1 MPFLAALV
9 GLVAWGPLAN
19 DFKLVQL
26 IIRVDLALVILQK
39 VHAGQ
44 LVSVGA
50 SPALKRIFLLWQL
63 LGPRCA
69 WLELR
74 IF

>member
-1 MPFLAALV
+1 MPILAALV
-9 GLVAWGPLAN
+9 GFVGRRPLA
-19 DFKLVQL
+19 DEFELIQLV
-26 IIRVDLALVILQK
+26 IRVDFPLVILQE

-44 LVSVGA
+44 LISVGA
-50 SPALKRIFLLWQL
+50 SPAVESVLLLWQL
-63 LGPRCA
+63 LGPRGA

>member
-1 MPFLAALV
+1 MPLLAALV

-26 IIRVDLALVILQK
+26 VIRVDLPLVILQK
-39 VHAGQ
+39 VHAGK
-44 LVSVGA
+44 LISVGT
-50 SPALKRIFLLWQL
+50 SPALQTVLLVWHL
-63 LGPRCA
+63 LGPRGVGV
-69 WLELR
+69 ELR

>member
-1 MPFLAALV
+1 MPILATLV
-9 GLVAWGPLAN
+9 GLVGRRPLAN
-19 DFKLVQL
+19 EFKLIKLV
-26 IIRVDLALVILQK
+26 IRVDLSLVILQK

-44 LVSVGA
+44 LISVGA
-50 SPALKRIFLLWQL
+50 SPTLECVLLLWQL
-63 LGPRCA
+63 LGPRGA

>member
-9 GLVAWGPLAN
+9 GLVARGPLAY
-19 DFKLVQL
+19 DFQLVQL
-26 IIRVDLALVILQK
+26 VIRVNLPLVILQK

-44 LVSVGA
+44 LVSVGT
-50 SPALKRIFLLWQL
+50 SPALQTVLLVWHL
-63 LGPRCA
+63 LGPRGDGPV
-69 WLELR
+69 LR